1 MCTQCAEN
9 SATRSPCLARRSFLK
24 LVSVAACSPG
34 FLTRSWAAETD
45 APPKPQNILSPN
57 DALQRL
63 MEGNDR
69 YVEGKTKPHDFIS
82 ERPSLALGQNPFA
95 GILGCADSRVGL
107 EYAFDAGRGDVFVYR
122 GAGNFRR
129 RLFEN
134 LEPAVI

>member
-1 MCTQCAEN
+1 M
-9 SATRSPCLARRSFLK
+9 
-24 LVSVAACSPG
+24 
-34 FLTRSWAAETD
+34 
-45 APPKPQNILSPN
+45 
-57 DALQRL
+57 
-63 MEGNDR
+63 
-69 YVEGKTKPHDFIS
+69 KPHDFIS